1 MRRFLPLLLAAG
13 LAGCTVGPNYHRPE
27 TQAAPEWLEKGTPGP
42 VDLAW
47 WERFGDPQ
55 LTALVQRAVA
65 SGPDLAE
72 ARARLAEARAN
83 RDAVAGGRLPSVTA
97 RGSATENVVSE
108 NGQIP
113 VAKIPAFPRS
123 FSLFDI
129 GFDASWELDFW
140 GRRTRQVEGAGARAE
155 GALFAQRDVML
166 TLISE
171 VARNYMDLR
180 GAQAD
185 AAALQATAEADAEL
199 SRLGRLRLRGGEN
212 SQLDQDKAEAAA
224 RASAAAIP
232 EAKARAA
239 AAAYRI
245 ATLVG
250 AAPEQVVPPL
260 LAPAPVPPAPDTIL
274 VGIRSDLLTRRP
286 DVGRAERELAA
297 ASADI
302 GVAKADLFPRFSLL
316 GGLGQQAQNPLDLVS
331 TRSTRLQIGPSFSW
345 PIFSGG
351 TIRAQIRA
359 ADARAHA
366 AAARYEKAVMGAL
379 SDSEA
384 AINRFLATGEALAEA
399 EASLANERAA
409 FALAERRARAG
420 EDDRLA
426 LTRARAA
433 LNGAQRRRDQAG
445 AAKAQAAVAL
455 YKALGGG
462 WSDAG
467 LATAEKIR

>member
-1 MRRFLPLLLAAG
+1 MPRRLLLPFFVTCALG
-13 LAGCTVGPNYHRPE
+13 GCTVGPNYHRPE
-27 TQAAPEWLEKGTPGP
+27 VKAGPEWLERGTPGP
-42 VDLAW
+42 VDLMW

-55 LTALVQRAVA
+55 LTALVNRALA
-65 SGPDLAE
+65 SSPDLAE

-83 RDAVAGGRLPSVTA
+83 REAVQGGRLPAVSA
-97 RGSATENVVSE
+97 RGSGTENVVSE

-123 FSLFDI
+123 FSLFDL

-140 GRRTRQVEGAGARAE
+140 GRRSRQVEGAAARQE
-155 GALFAQRDVML
+155 GALFARRDVML
-166 TLISE
+166 TLIAE
-171 VARNYMDLR
+171 VARSYMDLR
-180 GAQAD
+180 AAQAD
-185 AAALQATAEADAEL
+185 AAALEGTAAADAEL
-199 SRLGRLRLRGGEN
+199 ARLGGLRLRAGEI

-232 EAKARAA
+232 DARARAA

-245 ATLVG
+245 AALVG
-250 AAPEQVVPPL
+250 APPEEVAPPL
-260 LAPAPVPPAPDTIL
+260 LGPAPIPAAPDSIL
-274 VGIRSDLLTRRP
+274 VGVRSELLTRRP

-297 ASADI
+297 ATADI
-302 GVAKADLFPRFSLL
+302 GVAKADLFPRFTLL
-316 GGLGQQAQNPLDLVS
+316 GSLGQQAQNPADLVS

-351 TIRAQIRA
+351 TVRAQIRA
-359 ADARAHA
+359 ADARAQA
-366 AAARYEKAVMGAL
+366 AAARYEKAVLGAL

-384 AINRFLATGEALAEA
+384 AINRFLNTGDALATA
-399 EASLANERAA
+399 EASLSRERAA
-409 FALAERRARAG
+409 FTLSERRTRAG

-426 LTRARAA
+426 LVRARASLVA
-433 LNGAQRRRDQAG
+433 AQRRRDQAA

-462 WSDAG
+462 WSDSVSPI
-467 LATAEKIR
+467 EK